1 MSQPKITAFA
11 NEILDNIFSLL
22 IDKDDWLALCKTHRS
37 FKASGQRLLFR
48 DIQIPAQH
56 SAHSTGRCSMLL
68 GALTAAS
75 HLLGF
80 VETLQIDCCLKGDLV
95 LERDSIHAILTK
107 VQTIQ
112 RLTIFIVDQPHEDL
126 AYDLRNEISSGIIHM
141 LQNQANVK
149 QIIINCPARHLFD
162 AEMLFTLESAT
173 TLHVRENTPH
183 LKRLGFPRKPGG
195 QICNIDLQNSIPTD
209 YAQEL
214 VYVPDSVRTCL
225 ETQETTIFAF
235 KGQHGGFITF

>member
-11 NEILDNIFSLL
+11 NELLDRIFAYLV
-22 IDKDDWLALCKTHRS
+22 DNGDWLALCKTHSS

-68 GALTAAS
+68 GTLTAAS
-75 HLLGF
+75 HLVGL

-112 RLTIFIVDQPHEDL
+112 RLTIFIVDQPHEYL
-126 AYDLRNEISSGIIHM
+126 GYNLHNKTWSGIVHM
-141 LQNQANVK
+141 
-149 QIIINCPARHLFD
+149 
-162 AEMLFTLESAT
+162 
-173 TLHVRENTPH
+173 
-183 LKRLGFPRKPGG
+183 
-195 QICNIDLQNSIPTD
+195 
-209 YAQEL
+209 
-214 VYVPDSVRTCL
+214 
-225 ETQETTIFAF
+225 
-235 KGQHGGFITF
+235 